1 MMLNTI
7 EEVKNKPALMG
18 GTNMLYTT
26 QKAKAG
32 GTNFESSLWY
42 IVRLGLKLKKT
53 TPEKCQNVYWKGELS
68 F

>member
-18 GTNMLYTT
+18 GTNTLYTT

-32 GTNFESSLWY
+32 GTNFESSL
-42 IVRLGLKLKKT
+42 
-53 TPEKCQNVYWKGELS
+53 
-68 F
+68 